1 MLANVDSVKD
11 DLSQKF
17 SSLRNE
23 EQNITKEFTEK
34 YGNGEFDMENGTFTL
49 SHKYN
54 RFGFFDVFIDILKP
68 KEINRRIKW
77 QKE

>member
-1 MLANVDSVKD
+1 MVMG
-11 DLSQKF
+11 
-17 SSLRNE
+17 SL
-23 EQNITKEFTEK
+23 TWK
-34 YGNGEFDMENGTFTL
+34 MELLLL

-54 RFGFFDVFIDILKP
+54 RFGFFNVFIDILKP